1 MSSGRHVIRQVG
13 PSEPAGPATTGLRA
27 VLGNPVVV
35 AFQLAIA
42 GAAVGAVMAQHPLP
56 GLLSLVALSIV
67 CFAVW
72 FRQALPEIFLR
83 VLLVV
88 LAGYALFGRSFAYI
102 GVPPLYIGELTM
114 GLGVLAAAASG
125 AIVLVASSPITW
137 LIAAFATWGA
147 LRTAPYL
154 ATFGVDAL
162 RDAVLW
168 GYGGLALMV
177 AACVLR
183 TGALSSIVTGYGR
196 WILPLAAWSPAVL
209 LLSRL
214 LGASAPNMPGTDLP
228 LFSAKSGDFG
238 VHLAGAATFLL
249 LGLGRAAS
257 SRSGVRLRSAAFWSL
272 WLVSMLFV
280 ASLNRGGFL
289 SVLTAL
295 SIVALMRPFTIG
307 TKIVFG
313 MTAVVLAAIAVV
325 TLSALLNDSSRPD
338 TEIEGRSIS
347 PRQVVDNVLS
357 ISGGDAPGDLSNTRT
372 WRLDWWRS
380 ILDYTFFGEY
390 FWKGKGFGL
399 NLADDDG
406 FQVSLP
412 DEAPLRSP
420 HNVFMTVLARMG
432 VPGLLLWLGLLSIFG
447 ISLVAAYARARSVGA
462 AEWAGV
468 DLWILAYWIAFL
480 VNGSFDVVLEGPQGG
495 IWFWC
500 IMGVGLAALEAQRTM
515 LPRVR
520 GEQAARVQTLAPQ

>member
-1 MSSGRHVIRQVG
+1 MFSGRQVIHEFG
-13 PSEPAGPATTGLRA
+13 TSEPADPARIGLRA
-27 VLGNPVVV
+27 VLANPVVV

-42 GAAVGAVMAQHPLP
+42 GAAAGAVMAPHPLP

-67 CFAVW
+67 CFAAW
-72 FRQALPEIFLR
+72 FRPVLPDIFLR

-102 GVPPLYIGELTM
+102 GIPPFYIGELTM
-114 GLGVLAAAASG
+114 GLGVLAVAASG
-125 AIVLVASSPITW
+125 AIVLVARSPITW

-147 LRTAPYL
+147 VRTAPSL
-154 ATFGVDAL
+154 GTFGVDAL

-168 GYGGLALMV
+168 GYGAFALVV
-177 AACVLR
+177 AACVQR
-183 TGALSSIVTGYGR
+183 TGALSSIVKGYGR
-196 WILPLAAWSPAVL
+196 WILALAAWSPAVL

-249 LGLGRAAS
+249 LGLAGAS
-257 SRSGVRLRSAAFWSL
+257 SGGGVRLRTAAVWSL

-289 SVLTAL
+289 SVLAAL
-295 SIVALMRPFTIG
+295 SIVALMRPLAIG
-307 TKIVFG
+307 PKIAVG
-313 MTAVVLAAIAVV
+313 MTAILLAALAVV
-325 TLSALLNDSSRPD
+325 TLSSLLSDPSRPD

-357 ISGGDAPGDLSNTRT
+357 ISGGEAPGDLSNTRT
-372 WRLDWWRS
+372 WRLDWWRQ
-380 ILDYTFFGEY
+380 IRDYTFFGEY

-406 FQVSLP
+406 FQVSRP

-420 HNVFMTVLARMG
+420 HNIFMTVLARMG
-432 VPGLLLWLGLLSIFG
+432 VPGLLLWLGLLSVFG

-500 IMGVGLAALEAQRTM
+500 IMGVGLAALDAQRTM

-520 GEQAARVQTLAPQ
+520 GEQAARVHTLAPQ